1 MKNKT
6 FEDAI
11 TELEK
16 VVNELENEDLTLDE
30 SVKKFQNGMELSTY
44 CNKLLD
50 DAEKKI
56 SVLIEKSD
64 GTFEEKDFSIDN
76 EENERDDDME

>member
-76 EENERDDDME
+76 EENERDDNME